1 MRAPSLTKI
10 LMANKRQQRLR
21 TFSGLAKAVDWYDVS
36 LQAILEDLN
45 LQSVNRTQSMILVHI
60 ASGVTRPSEIA
71 KEMGTTRQNI
81 HAMAKYLIEKQII
94 AQIPDPEDG
103 RSKIYTFAEDG
114 LILRNTVL
122 QILTYLDQ
130 KLSDRL
136 GPDTLKA
143 LNRALSSDWGD
154 YIKTAPRRLKK

>member
-1 MRAPSLTKI
+1 
-10 LMANKRQQRLR
+10 
-21 TFSGLAKAVDWYDVS
+21 
-36 LQAILEDLN
+36 
-45 LQSVNRTQSMILVHI
+45 
-60 ASGVTRPSEIA
+60 
-71 KEMGTTRQNI
+71 
-81 HAMAKYLIEKQII
+81 
-94 AQIPDPEDG
+94 
-103 RSKIYTFAEDG
+103 
-114 LILRNTVL
+114 L

>member
-1 MRAPSLTKI
+1 
-10 LMANKRQQRLR
+10 
-21 TFSGLAKAVDWYDVS
+21 
-36 LQAILEDLN
+36 
-45 LQSVNRTQSMILVHI
+45 
-60 ASGVTRPSEIA
+60 
-71 KEMGTTRQNI
+71 MGTTRQNI